1 MTNGRL
7 TIKRRLITVKDYD
20 KYIKSLKEETDK
32 LHVQLLSVSST
43 LSALKK
49 QLEVAAI
56 ERQKIT
62 KKTKKANKE
71 VGVKS

>member
-62 KKTKKANKE
+62 KKTKKENKE